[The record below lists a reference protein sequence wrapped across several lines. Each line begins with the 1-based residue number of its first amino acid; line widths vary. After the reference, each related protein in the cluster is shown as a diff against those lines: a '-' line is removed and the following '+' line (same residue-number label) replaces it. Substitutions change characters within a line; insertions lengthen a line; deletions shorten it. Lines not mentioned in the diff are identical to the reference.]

1 MLEKRNVH
9 GGYKRNTKNKR
20 LTWICIA
27 HLFFI
32 QFVFNQ
38 VYVMRKKT
46 RLFEKKNSWS
56 NSMSPFVEGVTFY
69 WSKLNL
75 LNRTCLIRN
84 RNCLPFASTW
94 LHPWLSE
101 GVCVAQRFSFL
112 LVVFLNTIPRGRNC
126 WHFTS
131 TWVHSLFFCEVCITN
146 LFFSELCLL
155 FCLSSFRVLNQML
168 PVSDL
173 SILDCP
179 LGYL

>member
-9 GGYKRNTKNKR
+9 GGYKRNTKNKK
-20 LTWICIA
+20 LTWICMA

-69 WSKLNL
+69 WFKLNL

-84 RNCLPFASTW
+84 KNCLPFASTW

-101 GVCVAQRFSFL
+101 GVCVAQLFSFFL
-112 LVVFLNTIPRGRNC
+112 CFFILNTMPRGRNC

-131 TWVHSLFFCEVCITN
+131 TWAHSLIFCEVCITH
-146 LFFSELCLL
+146 FFLSCVYCFVCLR
-155 FCLSSFRVLNQML
+155 F
-168 PVSDL
+168 VSWVECCPF
-173 SILDCP
+173 LDCP
-179 LGYL
+179 FLIAP